1 MLTNMNIQRNSRVKT
16 SVVVST
22 QMEATAA
29 SARENTLLTDMG
41 CVRVNSLTLIISIP
55 TANDQIG

>member
-1 MLTNMNIQRNSRVKT
+1 MNIQRNSRVKT